1 MVVAALVAACVPA
14 VAQAQVE
21 APAWGGGAV
30 VERVIGWIGGWW
42 TAVAG
47 SETEP
52 PPEGDETV
60 GLPEGPGDALTTGDP
75 LPVPQLFPELD
86 PDG

>member
-1 MVVAALVAACVPA
+1 MVIGMLVAACVPA

-21 APAWGGGAV
+21 APAGGGGAV

-52 PPEGDETV
+52 PPEGDETTV
-60 GLPEGPGDALTTGDP
+60 VMPDGEGTDLTVLNPPT
-75 LPVPQLFPELD
+75 PQVFPEYD
-86 PDG
+86 PTG